1 MSLRLRPLFVLA
13 LTAAYGAAHAWSA
26 TGHMVIAA
34 IAKRDLTP
42 YALNEANRL
51 LKIGATDR
59 ADDFITAGPWAD
71 DIRSARPETGNWH
84 FINLHFRS
92 DRKRVENQPE
102 KENAVAVVER
112 FAKVL
117 GDRTKPDAERADA
130 LRYLIHFV
138 GDLHQPLHSVA
149 RDTDEHPKG
158 DRGGNDFKIQTP
170 ASMVGTQRPP
180 NNLHS
185 LWDGGL
191 GLFPFRERPLTVL
204 DRAAV
209 ELQAETIASA
219 LPRQSLRRVEDL
231 RPMTWAQEGLEEA
244 KKTVYD
250 LMENTVPSED
260 YMRRGRTLSARRAA
274 YAGYRLADI
283 VNAALR

>member
-1 MSLRLRPLFVLA
+1 MKLRPLLVLA
-13 LTAAYGAAHAWSA
+13 FAAAYGAAHAWSA

-42 YALNEANRL
+42 YALSEANRL
-51 LKIGATDR
+51 LKIGATER
-59 ADDFITAGPWAD
+59 SDDFITAGPWAD
-71 DIRSARPETGNWH
+71 DIRNARPETGNLH
-84 FINLHFRS
+84 FINLHFRT

-102 KENAVAVVER
+102 PENVSVAVER
-112 FAKVL
+112 YAKIL
-117 GDRTKPDAERADA
+117 ADKAKPDAERADA
-130 LRYLIHFV
+130 LRFLIHFV
-138 GDLHQPLHSVA
+138 GDAHQPLHSVA
-149 RDTDEHPKG
+149 RDSDEYPKG
-158 DRGGNDFKIQTP
+158 DRGGNDFKIQPP
-170 ASMVGTQRPP
+170 ASMAGTQRPP
-180 NNLHS
+180 TNLHA

-204 DRAAV
+204 DRAAI

-219 LPRQSLRRVEDL
+219 LPKDSLKKWDDI
-231 RPMTWAQEGLEEA
+231 RPLNWAKEGLEDS

-274 YAGYRLADI
+274 YAGYRLAAI
-283 VNAALR
+283 INEALR

>member
-1 MSLRLRPLFVLA
+1 MKLRSLLVLA

-42 YALNEANRL
+42 YALSEANRL
-51 LKIGATDR
+51 LKVGATER

-71 DIRSARPETGNWH
+71 DIRSARPETGNLH
-84 FINLHFRS
+84 FINLHFRT
-92 DRKRVENQPE
+92 DRKRVDNVPE
-102 KENAVAVVER
+102 KDNVTTAIEQNAKILAD
-112 FAKVL
+112 K
-117 GDRTKPDAERADA
+117 TKTDAERADA
-130 LRYLIHFV
+130 LRFLIHFV
-138 GDLHQPLHSVA
+138 GDAHQPLHSVA
-149 RDTDEHPKG
+149 RDSDEHPKG

-170 ASMVGTQRPP
+170 ASMAGTQRPP

-191 GLFPFRERPLTVL
+191 GLFPFRERPLTIV
-204 DRAAV
+204 DRAAID
-209 ELQAETIASA
+209 LQAETIASA
-219 LPRQSLRRVEDL
+219 LPKDSLKKVDDL
-231 RPMTWAQEGLEEA
+231 RPMNWAKEGLEDS
-244 KKTVYD
+244 KRTVYD

-274 YAGYRLADI
+274 YAGYRLAAI
-283 VNAALR
+283 INEALR